1 MTAQRQEPI
10 HLMTTAEFLELYG
23 DSDNARCELV
33 DGQVRAMSPASS
45 THGTLQAAI
54 GSLLYVH
61 LAGARSPCRVVTE
74 PAIAVRVRA
83 DANVRV
89 PDLGVSCVPDAPGQV
104 LLPDPILLIEIL
116 SPGNTRDTWGNVWA
130 YTTIPTVAEIVLLHS
145 TQVLA
150 EVLRREPNGNWPPE
164 TMKVA
169 AGQALTL
176 ASIGFECPIEAVY
189 ARTHLQVPPAS

>member
-10 HLMTTAEFLELYG
+10 HLMTAAEFQQLYG
-23 DSDNARCELV
+23 DSDNARFELV
-33 DGQVRAMSPASS
+33 DGEVRAMSPASS
-45 THGTLQAAI
+45 IHGTIQARMA
-54 GSLLYVH
+54 SLIDGH
-61 LAGARSPCRVVTE
+61 LDRSRSPCRVVTE

-116 SPGNTRDTWGNVWA
+116 SPSNAGDTWGNVWA
-130 YTTIPTVAEIVLLHS
+130 YTTIPTVVEIVLLHS
-145 TQVLA
+145 TEILA
-150 EVLRREPNGNWPPE
+150 EVLRRESDGNWPPE

-169 AGQALTL
+169 AGQTLAL